1 MTTASLFTGFTCLL
15 SVQFFSTLFVGL
27 FGWTFPPALLGMI
40 ILTGL
45 LLLKVISIRTVED
58 ICTLLLEKMGLLFV
72 PAGVSILLF
81 TDLIIKESLA
91 IFATI
96 IISSLVVMI
105 VTGLTVDFLLK
116 RGETKE

>member
-15 SVQFFSTLFVGL
+15 SVQFVSTLLVGL

-116 RGETKE
+116 RGKTKE